1 MGLIFGLTIQPLLEG
16 FTSLILSF
24 FEMIKSYFAYII
36 TNNNQKIQ
44 NLSTVNPMKTIG
56 FDLDEGVEE

>member
-24 FEMIKSYFAYII
+24 FEMIKSYFAYAIA
-36 TNNNQKIQ
+36 NNNQRIQ
-44 NLSTVNPMKTIG
+44 SLSITNPMKTIG
-56 FDLDEGVEE
+56 FDLEEEIEE